1 MSNRVSKNWRFARRA
16 WALAAPYW
24 SSEERW
30 QARILLLS
38 VVALTLGL
46 VYLTVQYNEWNRS
59 FFEAIQ
65 DKDFESFG
73 PLLIRF
79 SILAGLFILGAVFR
93 RYLMQMLQMRW
104 RLWLTRQFLDR
115 WLDKQVYYRLEVAGG
130 PADNPDQRIADDL
143 RMFAFN
149 SLDLVFG
156 LLSSVVTLVSFVSI
170 LWVISGPLPV
180 TIGDVQL
187 RDPGLHGVGRAGV
200 RHRRQRADACYRS
213 TADRPEL
220 SAAARRGRPPLRT
233 GSAARERRGRRAVRR

>member
-38 VVALTLGL
+38 VVALTLAL

-130 PADNPDQRIADDL
+130 GADNPDQRIADDL

-149 SLDLVFG
+149 TLDLVFG

-170 LWVISGPLPV
+170 LWVISGPLA
-180 TIGDVQL
+180 GDHRRRQL
-187 RDPGLHGVGRAGV
+187 RDPGVHGLGRAGV
-200 RHRRQRADACYRS
+200 RHSRQRADAS
-213 TADRPEL
+213 SSVDR
-220 SAAARRGRPPLRT
+220 
-233 GSAARERRGRRAVRR
+233 